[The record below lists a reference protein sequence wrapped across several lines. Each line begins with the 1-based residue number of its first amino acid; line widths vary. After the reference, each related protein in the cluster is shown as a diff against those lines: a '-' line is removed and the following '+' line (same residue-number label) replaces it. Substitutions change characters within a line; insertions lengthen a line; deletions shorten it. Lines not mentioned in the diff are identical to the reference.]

1 MFLYAIVDTKTS
13 YVEAITR
20 TEAQSFAWIARFL
33 EEYDYRLESVTRL
46 FGNGPITVKAHVME
60 DPKLTVE
67 FRISKTEEV
76 MP

>member
-20 TEAQSFAWIARFL
+20 TEAQAFLWVAHFL
-33 EEYDYRLESVTRL
+33 EEYDYTIESVTRL
-46 FGNGPITVKAHVME
+46 FGNGPVTVKAHVTE
-60 DPKLTVE
+60 DARLTVE